1 MRFAGPGD
9 PRIGGRWRSGTLTSC
24 RALRI
29 MQPALTRALPI
40 VLVIGAPWACAHAG
54 VAEQYDCRRDD
65 TLRRIEVQVSD
76 RPSRLPCEV
85 VYWKGG
91 SSSVLW
97 EADNQLDFCT
107 ARASELAGRLEE
119 AGWACTLQGESPSS
133 EEPALESPRP
143 EEPAPENAAP
153 RTTVPE
159 TRPSGFSPAIEP
171 SVGRPERV
179 ALEDALDRDLDRLSK
194 LTPSGDFRI
203 EAVSLGDIDR
213 NGLEDAAVLMTYGR
227 HDSSR
232 DPYLV
237 AYLFDGETFRATAQV
252 RVGQNVAE
260 VESADLQGIDRGGI
274 DVLVNYRERGDP
286 ECCPSGRR
294 LLNFVLRAGALV
306 EHSEP
311 RNGA

>member
-1 MRFAGPGD
+1 MF
-9 PRIGGRWRSGTLTSC
+9 RS
-24 RALRI
+24 AW
-29 MQPALTRALPI
+29 PALTRALTV
-40 VLVIGAPWACAHAG
+40 VLVIGAQGTSAQAD
-54 VAEQYDCRRDD
+54 VAEHYECRRDD

-119 AGWACTLQGESPSS
+119 AGWACTLHGGNPATES
-133 EEPALESPRP
+133 PALEPPRH

-159 TRPSGFSPAIEP
+159 TRPSGFSRAIEP
-171 SVGRPERV
+171 SVGGPERV
-179 ALEDALDRDLDRLSK
+179 VLEEALDRDLDRLST

-227 HDSSR
+227 EDSSR
-232 DPYLV
+232 DPFLV
-237 AYLFDGETFRATAQV
+237 AYLFDGETFRAAAQV
-252 RVGQNVAE
+252 RVGENMAE
-260 VESADLQGIDRGGI
+260 LESAELQGIERGGI
-274 DVLVNYRERGDP
+274 DVLLNYRERGDP
-286 ECCPSGRR
+286 ACCPSGRR
-294 LLNFVLRAGALV
+294 VLSFVLRNGVLV
-306 EHSEP
+306 EQPGSDD
-311 RNGA
+311 GA